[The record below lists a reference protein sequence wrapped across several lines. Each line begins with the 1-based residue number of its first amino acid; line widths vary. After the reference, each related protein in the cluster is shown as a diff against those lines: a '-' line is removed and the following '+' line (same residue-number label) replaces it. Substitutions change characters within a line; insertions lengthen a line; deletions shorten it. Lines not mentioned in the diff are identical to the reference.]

1 MDKSQ
6 FPQEDGF
13 LNQDPAPVPDHENLP
28 EEPEI
33 MELSFTPESSDVQSG
48 AVSPLPEE
56 ASESPDSDFFE
67 KTVPDLPEDP
77 LPEDPFVSPEDSFSE
92 ASPISPEDPFVEAMS
107 PSSHEDTAAF
117 PESSTPSD
125 SPAQPSFMERIP
137 DVEDDPGEATPAF
150 HGEPLETP
158 AMGEPL
164 IPDDEAL
171 NYHGI
176 LKHGEEEPPFDL
188 SILEDPELR
197 SEPEESEALAASEA
211 EPDDQEYRDGGKD
224 FEEAMEAPAPQPKT
238 PAHSRPVRKGRPRKK
253 KGEGLLGIPNIL
265 ATVVWLALILAI
277 GVTAGRML
285 WVCAAD
291 VLAFG
296 RENKPVTITVY
307 EADTMDT
314 ITDKLY
320 NAGLIRYKSL
330 FQLYASISDAEEK
343 IQPGIYDLNTL
354 YDYHAL
360 VNFMTP
366 RSSREVI
373 ELTIPEGYTCR
384 QIFDLLE
391 ENRVCTAQDV
401 AAYAADGELKDY
413 WFLESVARGDKYCL
427 EGFLFPDT
435 YEFYKN
441 STPREALERMLNNF
455 EKRFSEEMRAQI
467 DTLNETVTGGGYTV
481 REVTIVASLIEKES
495 AAPAESPSIAG
506 VIYNRLHN
514 WDGTPAYLN
523 IDAAIIYAQDGNAE
537 TIDTRLDSPYNT
549 YTHTGLTPT
558 PISNP
563 GLSSLQA
570 ALQPESHNY
579 YYYVLNPSTGM
590 HQFSTTQEEH
600 NAYIAEFYPS

>member
-1 MDKSQ
+1 MDKDH
-6 FPQEDGF
+6 FPQEDDF
-13 LNQDPAPVPDHENLP
+13 LNQEPSPVPGQESLP

-33 MELSFTPESSDVQSG
+33 VELSFTPEPSG
-48 AVSPLPEE
+48 PAQDAAPLSPLPEDTSEPQE
-56 ASESPDSDFFE
+56 AFSAEEAPVLPDMPSVEDAP
-67 KTVPDLPEDP
+67 VLPEELFAEDAST
-77 LPEDPFVSPEDSFSE
+77 LPEPFSPESETPSE
-92 ASPISPEDPFVEAMS
+92 A
-107 PSSHEDTAAF
+107 
-117 PESSTPSD
+117 
-125 SPAQPSFMERIP
+125 PAQSSFMDRIP
-137 DVEDDPGEATPAF
+137 DVEGGYTEDIPAF
-150 HGEPLETP
+150 HGESLEIPAVGDPLTP
-158 AMGEPL
+158 
-164 IPDDEAL
+164 DEDAL

-176 LKHGEEEPPFDL
+176 LQHGEEEPPFDPG
-188 SILEDPELR
+188 ILEDPK
-197 SEPEESEALAASEA
+197 SEGEAESTEGLPEPVPEE
-211 EPDDQEYRDGGKD
+211 EPDDQEYRDGGQD
-224 FEEAMEAPAPQPKT
+224 FDEIMEAPAPEPEKKPHT
-238 PAHSRPVRKGRPRKK
+238 RPVRKGRPKKK

-296 RENKPVTITVY
+296 RENKPVTVTIY

-320 NAGLIRYKSL
+320 DAGLIRYKGL

-343 IQPGIYDLNTL
+343 IKPGIYDLNTL

-360 VNFMTP
+360 VSFMTP

-391 ENRVCTAQDV
+391 ENRVCTAVDV
-401 AAYAADGELKDY
+401 AGYAADGELKDY
-413 WFLESVARGDKYCL
+413 WFLENVERGDKYCL

-455 EKRFSEEMRAQI
+455 EARFSEEMRAQI
-467 DTLNETVTGGGYTV
+467 DALNESVTGGGYTV

-495 AAPAESPSIAG
+495 AAPTESPSIAG
-506 VIYNRLHN
+506 VIYNRLFRWEGN
-514 WDGTPAYLN
+514 PAYLN
-523 IDAAIIYAQDGNAE
+523 IDAAIIYAQGGNAD
-537 TIDTRLDSPYNT
+537 TINTQLDSPYNT

-563 GLSSLQA
+563 GLASLQA
-570 ALQPESHNY
+570 ALQPENHNY

-600 NAYIAEFYPS
+600 NAYIAEFYG

>member
-1 MDKSQ
+1 MDKDQ
-6 FPQEDGF
+6 FPQEDDF
-13 LNQDPAPVPDHENLP
+13 LNPEAPPVPDPDTLP

-33 MELSFTPESSDVQSG
+33 LELSFTPEPPDTEPDP
-48 AVSPLPEE
+48 APDSPLPEE
-56 ASESPDSDFFE
+56 EPQEDFPAEQSP
-67 KTVPDLPEDP
+67 VLPEEPSVEDAP
-77 LPEDPFVSPEDSFSE
+77 LSPEPVLPENDVPSE
-92 ASPISPEDPFVEAMS
+92 A
-107 PSSHEDTAAF
+107 PSS
-117 PESSTPSD
+117 
-125 SPAQPSFMERIP
+125 FMGRIP
-137 DVEDDPGEATPAF
+137 DVDDDLPEEIPAF
-150 HGEPLETP
+150 HGEPLEVP
-158 AMGEPL
+158 VLGEPL
-164 IPDDEAL
+164 TSDDDTPDYQGMIPYGTEESSLSVPEDSELTD
-171 NYHGI
+171 
-176 LKHGEEEPPFDL
+176 GEVPVLP
-188 SILEDPELR
+188 
-197 SEPEESEALAASEA
+197 EPEEEA
-211 EPDDQEYRDGGKD
+211 DDQEYRDGGQSFD
-224 FEEAMEAPAPQPKT
+224 ESADVPAPEPEKKT
-238 PAHSRPVRKGRPRKK
+238 HTRPVRKGRPKKK

-296 RENKPVTITVY
+296 RENKPVTVTIY
-307 EADTMDT
+307 EADTMDS

-320 NAGLIRYKSL
+320 DAGLIRYKGL
-330 FQLYASISDAEEK
+330 FHLYASISDAEEK
-343 IQPGIYDLNTL
+343 IKPGIYDLNTL

-391 ENRVCTAQDV
+391 ENRVCTAVDA
-401 AAYAADGELKDY
+401 AAYAANGELKDY
-413 WFLESVARGDKYCL
+413 WFLEDVARGDQYCL

-455 EKRFSEEMRAQI
+455 EKKFSEEMRAQI
-467 DTLNETVTGGGYTV
+467 DTLNENVTGGGYTV
-481 REVTIVASLIEKES
+481 RDVTIVASLIEKES
-495 AAPAESPSIAG
+495 AAPAESPAIAG
-506 VIYNRLHN
+506 VIYNRLFR

-523 IDAAIIYAQDGNAE
+523 IDAAIVYAQGGNAD
-537 TIDTRLDSPYNT
+537 TIDTSLDSPYNT

-563 GLSSLQA
+563 GLASLQA

-600 NAYIAEFYPS
+600 NAYIAQFYG

>member
-1 MDKSQ
+1 MDNTQ
-6 FPQEDGF
+6 FPQEDDF
-13 LNQDPAPVPDHENLP
+13 LPKDAAPVQPDLP

-33 MELSFTPESSDVQSG
+33 TELSFSPEPEDIR
-48 AVSPLPEE
+48 EE
-56 ASESPDSDFFE
+56 APME
-67 KTVPDLPEDP
+67 
-77 LPEDPFVSPEDSFSE
+77 
-92 ASPISPEDPFVEAMS
+92 PISPEVPAEEETG
-107 PSSHEDTAAF
+107 EDT
-117 PESSTPSD
+117 PEAEIAPSFPSD
-125 SPAQPSFMERIP
+125 GLEAPVLGTPLTP
-137 DVEDDPGEATPAF
+137 DEDALNF
-150 HGEPLETP
+150 HGML
-158 AMGEPL
+158 
-164 IPDDEAL
+164 
-171 NYHGI
+171 H
-176 LKHGEEEPPFDL
+176 HGEKEPPFDL
-188 SILEDPELR
+188 SILEDPELNAPA
-197 SEPEESEALAASEA
+197 EEPVKPEAPEELTILPEA
-211 EPDDQEYRDGGKD
+211 ELPEEVPADQEYRDGGAD
-224 FEEAMEAPAPQPKT
+224 FEKIMEAPAPQPEV
-238 PAHSRPVRKGRPRKK
+238 PPHNRPTRKGRPKRK

-265 ATVVWLALILAI
+265 TTIVWLALILAI

-296 RENKPVTITVY
+296 REDKPVTVTIY
-307 EADTMDT
+307 EADDMDS

-330 FQLYASISDAEEK
+330 FHLYASISDAEEK

-391 ENRVCTAQDV
+391 ENRVCTAVD
-401 AAYAADGELKDY
+401 AASYAATGELKDY
-413 WFLESVARGDKYCL
+413 WFLEGVTRGDKYCL

-455 EKRFSEEMRAQI
+455 EYRFSEEMRAQI
-467 DTLNETVTGGGYTV
+467 DTLNENVTGGGYTV

-495 AAPAESPSIAG
+495 AAPSESPAIAG
-506 VIYNRLHN
+506 VIYNRLFN
-514 WDGTPAYLN
+514 WDGNPPYLN
-523 IDAAIIYAQDGNAE
+523 IDAAIVYAQDGN
-537 TIDTRLDSPYNT
+537 TDIDTSLDSPYNT

-563 GLSSLQA
+563 GLASLQA
-570 ALQPESHNY
+570 ALSPESHNY

-590 HQFSTTQEEH
+590 HQFATTQEEH
-600 NAYIAEFYPS
+600 NANIAAFYG

>member
-1 MDKSQ
+1 MDKDQ
-6 FPQEDGF
+6 FPQEDDF
-13 LNQDPAPVPDHENLP
+13 LNQEPSPVPGQESLP

-33 MELSFTPESSDVQSG
+33 VELSFTPEPSG
-48 AVSPLPEE
+48 PAQDAAPLSPLPEDTSEPQE
-56 ASESPDSDFFE
+56 AFSAEEAPVLPDTPSVEDAP
-67 KTVPDLPEDP
+67 VLPEELFAEDAST
-77 LPEDPFVSPEDSFSE
+77 LPEPFSPESETPSE
-92 ASPISPEDPFVEAMS
+92 A
-107 PSSHEDTAAF
+107 
-117 PESSTPSD
+117 
-125 SPAQPSFMERIP
+125 PAQSSFMDRIP
-137 DVEDDPGEATPAF
+137 DVEDGYTEDIPAF
-150 HGEPLETP
+150 HGESLEIPAVGDPLTP
-158 AMGEPL
+158 
-164 IPDDEAL
+164 DEDAL

-176 LKHGEEEPPFDL
+176 LQHGEEEPPFDPG
-188 SILEDPELR
+188 ILEDPK
-197 SEPEESEALAASEA
+197 SEGEAESTEGLPEPVPEE
-211 EPDDQEYRDGGKD
+211 EPDDQEYRDGGQD
-224 FEEAMEAPAPQPKT
+224 FDEIMEAPAPEPEKKPHT
-238 PAHSRPVRKGRPRKK
+238 RPVRKGRPKKK

-296 RENKPVTITVY
+296 RENKPVTVTIY

-320 NAGLIRYKSL
+320 DAGLIRYKGL

-343 IQPGIYDLNTL
+343 IKPGIYDLNTL

-360 VNFMTP
+360 VSFMTP

-391 ENRVCTAQDV
+391 ENRVCTAVDV
-401 AAYAADGELKDY
+401 AGYAADGELKDY
-413 WFLESVARGDKYCL
+413 WFLENVERGDKYCL

-455 EKRFSEEMRAQI
+455 EARFSEEMRAQI
-467 DTLNETVTGGGYTV
+467 DALNESVTGGGYTV
-481 REVTIVASLIEKES
+481 REITIVASLIEKES
-495 AAPAESPSIAG
+495 AAPTESPSIAG
-506 VIYNRLHN
+506 VIYNRLFRWEGN
-514 WDGTPAYLN
+514 PAYLN
-523 IDAAIIYAQDGNAE
+523 IDAAIIYAQGGNAD
-537 TIDTRLDSPYNT
+537 TINTQLDSPYNT

-563 GLSSLQA
+563 GLASRQA
-570 ALQPESHNY
+570 ALQPENHNY

-600 NAYIAEFYPS
+600 NAYIAEFYG

>member
-1 MDKSQ
+1 MDKDQ
-6 FPQEDGF
+6 FPQEDDF
-13 LNQDPAPVPDHENLP
+13 LNQEPSPVPGQESLP

-33 MELSFTPESSDVQSG
+33 VELSFTPEPSG
-48 AVSPLPEE
+48 PAQDAAPLSPLPEDTSEPQE
-56 ASESPDSDFFE
+56 AFSAEEAPVLPDTPSVEDAP
-67 KTVPDLPEDP
+67 VLPEELFAEDAST
-77 LPEDPFVSPEDSFSE
+77 LPEPFSPESETPSE
-92 ASPISPEDPFVEAMS
+92 A
-107 PSSHEDTAAF
+107 
-117 PESSTPSD
+117 
-125 SPAQPSFMERIP
+125 PAQSSFMDRIP
-137 DVEDDPGEATPAF
+137 DVEDGYTEDIPAF
-150 HGEPLETP
+150 HGESLEIPAVGDPLTP
-158 AMGEPL
+158 
-164 IPDDEAL
+164 DEDAL

-176 LKHGEEEPPFDL
+176 LQHGEEEPPFDPG
-188 SILEDPELR
+188 ILEDPK
-197 SEPEESEALAASEA
+197 SEGEAESTEGLPEPVPEE
-211 EPDDQEYRDGGKD
+211 EPDDQEYRDGGQD
-224 FEEAMEAPAPQPKT
+224 FDEIMEAPAPEPEKKPHT
-238 PAHSRPVRKGRPRKK
+238 RPVRKGRPKKK

-296 RENKPVTITVY
+296 RENKPVTVTIY

-320 NAGLIRYKSL
+320 DAGLIRYKGL

-343 IQPGIYDLNTL
+343 IKPGIYDLNTL

-360 VNFMTP
+360 VSFMTP

-391 ENRVCTAQDV
+391 ENRVCTAVDV
-401 AAYAADGELKDY
+401 AGYAADGELKDY
-413 WFLESVARGDKYCL
+413 WFLENVERGDKYCL

-455 EKRFSEEMRAQI
+455 ETRFSEEMRAQI
-467 DTLNETVTGGGYTV
+467 DALNESVTGGGYTV

-495 AAPAESPSIAG
+495 AAPTESPSIAG
-506 VIYNRLHN
+506 VIYNRLFRWEGN
-514 WDGTPAYLN
+514 PAYLN
-523 IDAAIIYAQDGNAE
+523 IDAAIIYAQGGNAD
-537 TIDTRLDSPYNT
+537 TINTQLDSPYNT

-563 GLSSLQA
+563 GLASLQA
-570 ALQPESHNY
+570 ALQPENHNY

-600 NAYIAEFYPS
+600 NAYIAEFYG